1 MENLRYQEIID
12 HLIRKKLASGEELT
26 LRVSGKS
33 MYPLI
38 QQGDS
43 IRIERCVPE
52 VIGLGDI
59 ITFNRADTYYT
70 HRLLWVLKRGDDIRL
85 ITKGDNEINIDP
97 LVSPDQVLGKIIS
110 IQRENRTLRLKT
122 PFWRFIN
129 RLLGVFSLVETICIQ
144 SYRSAAGRFPTVL
157 ILLSATMKPSLIYHR
172 IKNTGLRFT
181 TGIIT

>member
-1 MENLRYQEIID
+1 MEDLRYQEIID
-12 HLIRKKLASGEELT
+12 HLIREKLAGGEEIT

-38 QQGDS
+38 QQGDF

-59 ITFNRADTYYT
+59 ITFKRTDTYYT
-70 HRLLWVLKRGDDIRL
+70 HRLLWVVKRGDGIRL
-85 ITKGDNEINIDP
+85 ITKGDNEINTDP
-97 LVSPDQVLGKIIS
+97 LVSPHQVLGKVIS
-110 IQRENRTLRLKT
+110 LQRGNRTLRLKT

-129 RLLGVFSLVETICIQ
+129 RCLWLFFLVERTSILLYRFTMGRFSLFC
-144 SYRSAAGRFPTVL
+144 
-157 ILLSATMKPSLIYHR
+157 TMKPSLIYHR

-181 TGIIT
+181 TGIIA